1 MLQKIAKIITNNF
14 GLKILAVVISV
25 VFWLVIVNV
34 EDPEKTLTF
43 TVQVNIENADY
54 LTNQGKTY
62 EILNGSDTIKFT
74 ATAKRSIIE
83 KMTDGD
89 FEVTADM
96 KDIVNM
102 SEVPITITPTKYSN
116 QITLT
121 KKTMYVQLNVEDL
134 VTKSFDLKVDTKG
147 KISNGYTMSGLE
159 VTPSKVT
166 VSGPASVIES
176 IERAAVEVDVSSIY
190 SDFEKEAEII
200 FYDTKGKRID
210 ASRLTLNRDTAIVSA
225 GVLQTK
231 TVPVEYEASGTPASG
246 YQIGTVTGSITQVVI
261 QGKKDALQDIESIKV
276 SGTALNVSGKSETVE
291 AAIDLTDYLPK
302 GVSLIDEQENDST
315 VTIEIEGVSQATYDV
330 PAENITFNNVA
341 SGYKASLQG
350 AYVQVTLTGYPSALQ
365 ALSASDIK
373 GTADLTG
380 LGEGTHVVEIKLSG
394 NYETLET
401 VHATVLI
408 QSESEG
414 GTLNNNDGT
423 GQSSGNQ

>member
-89 FEVTADM
+89 FEVTADL

-190 SDFEKEAEII
+190 SDFEKEKNAYALYEEKRNECYKFVNKIESGLLEAKESIHELEKNYILDDYTITIEDDYNQFQSIVDDLAEITKI
-200 FYDTKGKRID
+200 IETKDFSYIEMIDDRYDYIIVDCSPNLGQ
-210 ASRLTLNRDTAIVSA
+210 LTLNALVAADEIIIPVQAAYLSIKGLEQLLKTISRVKRKMNPKLHIMGILLTMVDYRTNYANEITD
-225 GVLQTK
+225 VLYQ
-231 TVPVEYEASGTPASG
+231 VYGNSIHIFENVIPMSVRAAETPAEG
-246 YQIGTVTGSITQVVI
+246 ISIYKHDAK
-261 QGKKDALQDIESIKV
+261 GKVA
-276 SGTALNVSGKSETVE
+276 
-291 AAIDLTDYLPK
+291 
-302 GVSLIDEQENDST
+302 
-315 VTIEIEGVSQATYDV
+315 QA
-330 PAENITFNNVA
+330 
-341 SGYKASLQG
+341 
-350 AYVQVTLTGYPSALQ
+350 
-365 ALSASDIK
+365 
-373 GTADLTG
+373 
-380 LGEGTHVVEIKLSG
+380 
-394 NYETLET
+394 YETLTQE
-401 VHATVLI
+401 VI
-408 QSESEG
+408 NRE
-414 GTLNNNDGT
+414 
-423 GQSSGNQ
+423 